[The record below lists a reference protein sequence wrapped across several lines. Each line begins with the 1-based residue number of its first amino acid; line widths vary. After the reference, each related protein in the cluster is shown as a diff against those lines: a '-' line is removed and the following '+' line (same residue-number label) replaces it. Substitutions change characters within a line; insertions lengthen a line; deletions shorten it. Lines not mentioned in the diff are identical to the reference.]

1 MDAHQLFWDYHVN
14 NILPRTDE
22 YSDNKTQKLV
32 ALMKSESTGETK
44 EVEVSETLKDSE
56 TVSETDRE
64 TLMDSETVETVPMT
78 PQKRRPSIDTK
89 SAAIAKCDTLCVNHG
104 WHKNQINNIAKN
116 THCTVD
122 MQWVKAVA
130 SSVIGEI
137 SNDFCMIHDSN
148 RHVHVIGGVKQ
159 FLQAFNNPLGE
170 VTTFSW
176 TINSQKAIHV
186 TDFKAAL
193 QKMAPPES
201 EKQVMDAPLLLLMIA
216 CSIGLPTKKMYN
228 SVTFLTR
235 WKNYRYKILSN
246 RSIITTILR
255 DKFSSIAK
263 IGIES
268 KQLLDE
274 YTHHSHLFSTNS
286 TATTVKNYF
295 FDEWYSYPSPTEMQ
309 HLLERV
315 VVLKESLLNE
325 SLTI

>member
-44 EVEVSETLKDSE
+44 EVEVISETL
-56 TVSETDRE
+56 TD
-64 TLMDSETVETVPMT
+64 
-78 PQKRRPSIDTK
+78 
-89 SAAIAKCDTLCVNHG
+89 SAAIAKCDVLFVNRG

-122 MQWVKAVA
+122 MPWVKAVA

-193 QKMAPPES
+193 QKMAPPDS
-201 EKQVMDAPLLLLMIA
+201 VNQVMDAPLLLLMIA
-216 CSIGLPTKKMYN
+216 CSIGLPTKKLYN
-228 SVTFLTR
+228 SVTFLTH
-235 WKNYRYKILSN
+235 WKKYKYKLLSD
-246 RSIITTILR
+246 RSIITTVLR

-268 KQLLDE
+268 QQLLDE
-274 YTHHSHLFSTNS
+274 YTHHNHLFSINS
-286 TATTVKNYF
+286 RATTVTNYF